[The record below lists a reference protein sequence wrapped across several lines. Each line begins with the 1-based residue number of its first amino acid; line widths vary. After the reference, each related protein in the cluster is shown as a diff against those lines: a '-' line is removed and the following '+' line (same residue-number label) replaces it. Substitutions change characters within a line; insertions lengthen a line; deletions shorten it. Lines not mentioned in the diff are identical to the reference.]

1 MMHSKTTPHSSART
15 HYLSEYQRVEKN
27 LIDSVEKHL
36 LVRRQTAIKQFS
48 ELGFPTIKH
57 PDWKHTSLIPFLQT
71 PFSITSPAIN
81 NELAKNI
88 EVSTNPYRLVFING
102 LFSQSLSQVTNLAN
116 NVIVNHL
123 ANIIQNNPDHLFK
136 HWKTTA
142 AQKKN
147 SFINLNTAFMQDGAY
162 IYLPAASQLES
173 PIELL
178 FITTE
183 ENSFIPIRNIIFA
196 EKNSHAVII
205 EKYIALKTTATS
217 CFTNVVTECF
227 LAEQSRIQHYKLL
240 EERETSTHIGNILVE
255 QQAKSEFSA
264 YSIALQGA
272 LLRSDV
278 TVKLC
283 QPDAEC
289 HLKGLYYAQNKQ
301 HIAQQT
307 LIEHASPQTVS
318 SEFYKGIIDGDAR
331 AVFDGKLIVREKAIK
346 SHAQQLNKNL
356 LLSAAAEVVTKPQL
370 EIFVDDIQCT
380 HGASI
385 GQLDEAALFYLR
397 ARGLTASEARTLLIK
412 AFIRDIIQQMPL
424 LNTYPFLSH
433 SLKNLVAID
442 YETV

>member
-1 MMHSKTTPHSSART
+1 MMHSKTTPHSSARS
-15 HYLSEYQRVEKN
+15 HYLSEYWRVEKN

-36 LVRRQTAIKQFS
+36 LPKRQTAIQQFS

-71 PFSITSPAIN
+71 PFSIASPDIN
-81 NELAKNI
+81 TELAKNI
-88 EVSTNPYRLVFING
+88 EVPTNPYRLVFING
-102 LFSQSLSQVTNLAN
+102 LFFQSLSQITNLAN
-116 NVIVNHL
+116 NVIISHL

-136 HWKTTA
+136 HWKTTTV
-142 AQKKN
+142 QKKN

-162 IYLPAASQLES
+162 IYLPADKQLES

-183 ENSFIPIRNIIFA
+183 ENSFIPIRNIIIA

-205 EKYIALKTTATS
+205 EKYISLKQTVTPY
-217 CFTNVVTECF
+217 FTNVVTECF
-227 LAEQSRIQHYKLL
+227 LAEQSRIEHYKLL
-240 EERETSTHIGNILVE
+240 EEREASTHIGNILVE

-264 YSIALQGA
+264 YSIALQGT

-307 LIEHASPQTVS
+307 IIEHASPQTVS

-346 SHAQQLNKNL
+346 SCAQQLNKNL
-356 LLSAAAEVVTKPQL
+356 LLSAAAEVITKPQL

-385 GQLDEAALFYLR
+385 GQLDETALFYLR
-397 ARGLTASEARTLLIK
+397 ARGLTASEARTILIK